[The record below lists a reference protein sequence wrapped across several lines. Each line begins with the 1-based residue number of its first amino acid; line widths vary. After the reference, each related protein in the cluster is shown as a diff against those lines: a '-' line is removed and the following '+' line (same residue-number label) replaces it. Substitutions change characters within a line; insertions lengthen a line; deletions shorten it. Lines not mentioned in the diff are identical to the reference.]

1 MNKIIIFTA
10 VLVSAGSI
18 SFASE
23 GYNSKNNCV
32 ISLGKT
38 ITTNEN
44 LIIACDGELILKV
57 KTASYQSGVE
67 KDLFLTF
74 QSMVN
79 SDGVKKC
86 EQYNQE
92 NIWWASCLR

>member
-1 MNKIIIFTA
+1 MNKIITFTA
-10 VLVSAGSI
+10 AFMLAGSV
-18 SFASE
+18 SFASG
-23 GYNSKNNCV
+23 GYNTKNNCV

-57 KTASYQSGVE
+57 KTASYQPGVE
-67 KDLFLTF
+67 KNLFLSF

-79 SDGVKKC
+79 SDGMKKC
-86 EQYNQE
+86 EQFNQK